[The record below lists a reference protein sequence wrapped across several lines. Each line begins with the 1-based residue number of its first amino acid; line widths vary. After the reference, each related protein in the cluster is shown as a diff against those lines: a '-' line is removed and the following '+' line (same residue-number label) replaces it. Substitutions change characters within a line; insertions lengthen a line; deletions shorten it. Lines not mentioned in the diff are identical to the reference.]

1 MEIILP
7 ENYIPS
13 IAPRRS
19 SFVDGL
25 IILLRLNAAVAAS
38 TFKLLYGRAAYDVY
52 VMRMPYSSSGLAV
65 ISIGDGPEGR
75 VRGGRVSSAISG
87 ESTTRAMSKCF
98 TCIRYPV
105 TNALTDLQ
113 RHKAYRIA

>member
-38 TFKLLYGRAAYDVY
+38 TFKLLYGRAAYVY

-75 VRGGRVSSAISG
+75 
-87 ESTTRAMSKCF
+87 
-98 TCIRYPV
+98 
-105 TNALTDLQ
+105 
-113 RHKAYRIA
+113 